1 MINAYDYIFCFLHVP
16 MAMARLCSSRFHTHC
31 PFVHVCIAGH
41 AFVAF
46 CSLCGS
52 EVAGLVT
59 FIAGLYQ
66 VDETKDCRCACSM
79 LLLHC

>member
-1 MINAYDYIFCFLHVP
+1 
-16 MAMARLCSSRFHTHC
+16 MAMACLCGSRFHTHSTC
-31 PFVHVCIAGH
+31 VSRGQ